1 MLKRFEC
8 RNFKG
13 FNDTLIF
20 DFTCSNYNFNKE
32 IIKNGL
38 VNKALVYGK
47 NGSGKSNLGIAIFDI
62 VSHLTDKQR
71 MPFQYIANYLCLSS
85 LEDKAIFKYVFAFGS
100 DEIIYEYAKTTYD
113 NLIYEKI
120 EFNKEVILDY
130 HYFDSTRQFI
140 DESIKKNLNIYLI
153 DNKISVIK
161 YIYRNTISDEDSPIT
176 KIVQFVEG
184 MLWYRSLSD
193 GNNYAGFT
201 NGATSLDEALYL
213 SGQIKNFEDFLRKQ
227 EIFYKLDFGQTIN
240 GHQLLIDFENGKKA
254 PFSSV
259 VSTGTQTLYLF
270 FYWKQYMTKLT
281 FLFIDEFDAFL
292 HFEAAESLIKFLNT
306 LYNCQTVLTT
316 HNTYL
321 MCNKITRPDCC
332 YIISNNAIKQL
343 ADCTEKDIREGH
355 NLEKMYI
362 NGAFNE

>member
-13 FNDTLIF
+13 FSDTLIF

-130 HYFDSTRQFI
+130 HYFDSTR
-140 DESIKKNLNIYLI
+140 
-153 DNKISVIK
+153 
-161 YIYRNTISDEDSPIT
+161 
-176 KIVQFVEG
+176 
-184 MLWYRSLSD
+184 
-193 GNNYAGFT
+193 
-201 NGATSLDEALYL
+201 
-213 SGQIKNFEDFLRKQ
+213 
-227 EIFYKLDFGQTIN
+227 
-240 GHQLLIDFENGKKA
+240 
-254 PFSSV
+254 
-259 VSTGTQTLYLF
+259 
-270 FYWKQYMTKLT
+270 
-281 FLFIDEFDAFL
+281 
-292 HFEAAESLIKFLNT
+292 
-306 LYNCQTVLTT
+306 
-316 HNTYL
+316 
-321 MCNKITRPDCC
+321 
-332 YIISNNAIKQL
+332 
-343 ADCTEKDIREGH
+343 
-355 NLEKMYI
+355 
-362 NGAFNE
+362 